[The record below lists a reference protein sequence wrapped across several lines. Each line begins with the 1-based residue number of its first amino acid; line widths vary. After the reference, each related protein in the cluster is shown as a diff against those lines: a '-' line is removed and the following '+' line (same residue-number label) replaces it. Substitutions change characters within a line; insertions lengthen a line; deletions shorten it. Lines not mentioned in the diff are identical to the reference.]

1 MRGKR
6 FVGELILT
14 SGVLLSALFPACMQ
28 TVHSTGFRVST
39 GYVVNELLIET
50 DDGELWSYDTEL
62 ERGAYIEVIFDT
74 KGTKDVLDD
83 EIITIKEF

>member
-28 TVHSTGFRVST
+28 TVHNTDFRVCTGF
-39 GYVVNELLIET
+39 VVNELLIET
-50 DDGELWSYDTEL
+50 DDGHLWYYDNTL
-62 ERGAYIEVIFDT
+62 VRGSSIEVIFDT